1 MHEMI
6 IQAKSSKDVQFL
18 ISEEDKFIVATL
30 LVSILKLL
38 VDLIVSEGATKAFVT
53 ELKRRLTYE
62 LAIAHSFKAETNL
75 FLSFNVISIKLTLF
89 SQQQS

>member
-1 MHEMI
+1 MI
-6 IQAKSSKDVQFL
+6 IQAKSSNDSQFM
-18 ISEEDKFIVATL
+18 ITEEDKFVVATL

-38 VDLIVSEGATKAFVT
+38 VDLVISECATTVFLT

-75 FLSFNVISIKLTLF
+75 HLSFNVKHSLLCNLIVYSLTR
-89 SQQQS
+89 S

>member
-38 VDLIVSEGATKAFVT
+38 VDLIVSEGATTAFVT

>member
-1 MHEMI
+1 MI

-38 VDLIVSEGATKAFVT
+38 VDLIVSEGATTAFVA
-53 ELKRRLTYE
+53 ELKRTLTYE

>member
-1 MHEMI
+1 MI

>member
-6 IQAKSSKDVQFL
+6 IQAKSSKDAQFL